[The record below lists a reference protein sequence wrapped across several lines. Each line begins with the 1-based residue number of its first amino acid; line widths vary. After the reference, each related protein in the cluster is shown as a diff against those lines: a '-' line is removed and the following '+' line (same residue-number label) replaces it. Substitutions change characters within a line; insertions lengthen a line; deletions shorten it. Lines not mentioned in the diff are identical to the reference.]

1 VKSYLVNEAALSPDR
16 AAIAKSSLDAEANR
30 YSGVELE
37 IDI

>member
-1 VKSYLVNEAALSPDR
+1 MDPDR
-16 AAIAKSSLDAEANR
+16 AAIAKPSLDAKTNR